1 MHLDFLMNNLLR
13 YYKQHITSL
22 TLAFAQRG
30 ILSNSI
36 ILFAK
41 ADEYWG
47 LVFEFNEKSTI
58 PCRLGLRS
66 FDEKELM
73 VKFRSSSI
81 KRSGVIWLFSTREIG
96 CCGWGDLWNVYEE
109 SVVNGLMFWL
119 LFELLSIFLCL
130 QDLHPKVLCSTFVN
144 QFLNFIFCILF
155 TDVEC
160 CIVELGNCERLFPF
174 NKKFTWLGE
183 DSSCNLL
190 WDESAVNESRDVLTA
205 LIFCNEFEFC
215 RENITSL

>member
-1 MHLDFLMNNLLR
+1 MNNLLS
-13 YYKQHITSL
+13 YYKQSGITL
-22 TLAFAQRG
+22 TLAFVERG
-30 ILSNSI
+30 ILSNST

-41 ADEYWG
+41 DDGYWG

-58 PCRLGLRS
+58 PCRLGLRL
-66 FDEKELM
+66 FDVKELM
-73 VKFRSSSI
+73 AKFRSSSI
-81 KRSGVIWLFSTREIG
+81 KRSGVIWLFSTNEIG
-96 CCGWGDLWNVYEE
+96 CGCWGGLWNVYDE
-109 SVVNGLMFWL
+109 SVVNGLMFWS

-130 QDLHPKVLCSTFVN
+130 QDLHPNVLCSTFVN

-160 CIVELGNCERLFPF
+160 CSVELGNCERLLPF

-190 WDESAVNESRDVLTA
+190 WDESAVNESRDDLTA
-205 LIFCNEFEFC
+205 LMFCNEFEIF
-215 RENITSL
+215 RENITSS